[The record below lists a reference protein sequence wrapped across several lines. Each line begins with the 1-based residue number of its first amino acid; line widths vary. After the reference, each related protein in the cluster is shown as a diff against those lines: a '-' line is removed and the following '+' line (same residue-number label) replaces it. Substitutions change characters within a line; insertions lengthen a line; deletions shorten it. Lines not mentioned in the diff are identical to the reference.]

1 MAILI
6 KGGTVVTAEGESKQ
20 DVLIIGETIAEV
32 GNDIDAPAG
41 CRVIDAGGCFVMP
54 GGIDP
59 HTHMELPFMG
69 TVALKT
75 SSWYVSSCRW
85 DNEYH

>member
-1 MAILI
+1 MVKLWRNVAILI

-32 GNDIDAPAG
+32 GNDMMRQRGVALLM
-41 CRVIDAGGCFVMP
+41 RVAVLMP

-59 HTHMELPFMG
+59 HTHMEFVHG
-69 TVALKT
+69 
-75 SSWYVSSCRW
+75 
-85 DNEYH
+85 YHCL

>member
-1 MAILI
+1 MVSSETGGSTFLEETCNILI

-59 HTHMELPFMG
+59 HTHMEASIHG
-69 TVALKT
+69 
-75 SSWYVSSCRW
+75 YRCI
-85 DNEYH
+85 